1 MSPGRLDGWT
11 GLVTG
16 AGSGIGRATCLS
28 LSREG
33 ARVLATD
40 VDERSAVATAELVEA
55 AGGAASGAALDVR
68 EDLDESLPR
77 LVAERLGHLDAL
89 VNNAGIG
96 TDGTILETPEGEWR
110 RLFAVNVDGIFHC
123 IRAVVPEMLRRD
135 RGRIVNVASVAGVT
149 GLTNRFAYCATK
161 GAVVSMTR
169 ALALDYANT
178 GLRINCVCPGTI
190 DTPWVEGMAARAPD
204 REQFFREMKARQPVG
219 RLGRADEVA
228 AMIAFLCGPDAEFIT
243 GGAFTVDGGLT
254 AGVPARRD

>member
-1 MSPGRLDGWT
+1 VSAGRLDGST
-11 GLVTG
+11 ALVTG
-16 AGSGIGRATCLS
+16 AGSGIGRATCLR
-28 LSREG
+28 LAHEG

-40 VDERSAVATAELVEA
+40 VDEDSATATAARIEA
-55 AGGAASGAALDVR
+55 AGGAATGAALDVR
-68 EDLDESLPR
+68 EDLDEALPR

-96 TDGTILETPEGEWR
+96 TDGTILETAEDDWR
-110 RLFAVNVDGIFHC
+110 RLFAVNVDGVFHC
-123 IRAVVPEMLRRD
+123 TRAALPEMLRRD

-169 ALALDYANT
+169 ALALDYAKT

-204 REQFFREMKARQPVG
+204 RERFFSEMEARQPVG
-219 RLGRADEVA
+219 RLGTADEVA
-228 AMIAFLCGPDAEFIT
+228 AMITFLCGPDAEFIT
-243 GGAFTVDGGLT
+243 GVAFTVDGGLT
-254 AGVPARRD
+254 AGVPRRA